1 MTLAPL
7 FMKISYNWLK
17 EYIKPMPAPHL
28 LAERLTMTGLE
39 VEGIEAPGK
48 DIKGVVVAQILSVEK
63 HPNADRLAFC
73 KVKSNKGIHAIVCGA
88 KNMKAGDKVAL
99 ALPGASLPKG
109 IKIEK
114 TKIRGIESEGM
125 MCSESELG
133 LTPPSPPLGGA
144 GIMILPQDLA
154 IGKDF
159 TEAMGLNDVV
169 LNVNVTP
176 NRPDCLSILGIAR
189 EVSAITGCKMQEASG
204 KRLEVGGKRQPHT
217 SHLKPPVIS
226 IDEPFLCRRYAA
238 RVIENIKIGPS
249 PEWLKRRLESVGFR
263 SINNVVDIT
272 NYVMIEYG
280 QPLHA
285 FDYDLVSDRRIIV
298 RRAHENEKMQTLDGV
313 QRMLTKEML
322 VIADARKPIALAGV
336 MGGKES
342 EINDTT
348 KNIFLESAYFD
359 PACVR
364 KTSKVLG
371 LSTESSYRFERGVDI
386 EGVTRAL
393 DKAAQMIHELAGG
406 DIIYGTIDK
415 YPRPHKPATIKT
427 RLARINKLLGI
438 NVKKKEVEDCLNR
451 LGIAFKTTARVKGDD
466 VTWSIIPPS
475 FRVDLLREVDI
486 IEEIAR
492 IHGYENIPT
501 ILPTARLS
509 PVKSSRMD
517 FVREKARGI
526 LTSNGFLEAI
536 NYSFIS
542 PQLFEGTSVDI
553 KSSLKLLNPLTEEQ
567 SVMRQSLIPGL
578 VQTMKYNVN
587 HSNSDIKIFEM
598 GRVFIPQGQKT
609 EERELISG
617 LISGRR
623 YDEAWNMSR
632 ETVDFYDIKGAVEQI
647 LTGFGIGEYTVAPKT
662 DAPFLHHGKAGT
674 VKVNNLEVGIMG
686 EIHSDTM
693 QKLDIK
699 QPAYIFELD
708 MYAMGMVL
716 GAQKRY
722 ISIPQYP
729 MIVRD
734 VAMILNQDIP
744 FQELCNVIKGLEIKL
759 LEKVTVFDVYY
770 GENIPEGKCSI
781 ALHFMYR
788 SPERTLTDDE
798 VNSVHSVILQ
808 KLKDAFGVE
817 IRGE

>member
-1 MTLAPL
+1 
-7 FMKISYNWLK
+7 MKISYNWLK
-17 EYIKPMPAPHL
+17 EYVKPMPAPHV

-39 VEGIEAPGK
+39 VEGIEAPAK
-48 DIKGVVVAQILSVEK
+48 DIKGVVIAQILSVEK

-99 ALPGASLPKG
+99 ALPGATLPKG

-114 TKIRGIESEGM
+114 TKIRGVESEGM

-133 LTPPSPPLGGA
+133 LKDTSE
-144 GIMILPQDLA
+144 GIMILPQGLT

-159 TEAMGLNDVV
+159 TEAMGLNDVI

-189 EVSAITGCKMQEASG
+189 EVAAITGATVRSQKPAPAGFKQGSEGRS
-204 KRLEVGGKRQPHT
+204 KNSK
-217 SHLKPPVIS
+217 LKTKNSKLPTIS
-226 IDEPFLCRRYAA
+226 IDEPSLCRRYNA

-322 VIADARKPIALAGV
+322 VIANAQKPIALAGV

-406 DIIYGTIDK
+406 DIIYGIIDK
-415 YPRPHKPATIKT
+415 YPRPHKPAAIKT
-427 RLARINKLLGI
+427 RLSRINKLLGI

-526 LTSNGFLEAI
+526 LTNNGFLEAI

-542 PQLFEGTSVDI
+542 PQLFEVTSVDI

-587 HSNSDIKIFEM
+587 YSNSDMKIFEM

-623 YDEAWNMSR
+623 YDEAWNMGR
-632 ETVDFYDIKGAVEQI
+632 EAVDFYDIKGAVEQI
-647 LTGFGIGEYTVAPKT
+647 LTGFGVGEYTVAPKT
-662 DAPFLHHGKAGT
+662 DAPFLHPGKAGT
-674 VKVNNLEVGIMG
+674 VEVNHKEVGVMG

-699 QPAYIFELD
+699 QSAYIFELD

-716 GAQKRY
+716 GDQKKY
-722 ISIPQYP
+722 ISIPRYP

-744 FQELCNVIKGLEIKL
+744 FQELCGAIKGLEIKL

-770 GENIPEGKCSI
+770 GENIPVGKCSI
-781 ALHFMYR
+781 ALRCMYR
-788 SPERTLTDDE
+788 SLERTLTDDE
-798 VNSVHSVILQ
+798 VNSAHAIILQ
-808 KLKDAFGVE
+808 NLKDTFGVE